1 MVKNESSPLGAEEED
16 RYQAL
21 ADWAE
26 SDMSAVLGSG
36 MPLRGA
42 DAAAAGRVI
51 LIASG
56 MDPAELDRISEG
68 HPYEG

>member
-1 MVKNESSPLGAEEED
+1 MVENLPSTLSAEEEA

-26 SDMSAVLGSG
+26 SDMTAVSG
-36 MPLRGA
+36 RGTPLRGA
-42 DAAAAGRVI
+42 DAAAAGRAM

-56 MDPAELDRISEG
+56 MDPAQLDRISEG
-68 HPYEG
+68 HPYEH